1 MRNVFGGLALATGL
15 WCGVSLAQQAQPQGN
30 AQPQP
35 RPQPGAAQPGAVQPQ
50 PARPGVAQPG
60 VAQPG
65 VAQPRAAQPGVV
77 QPGQPRLQPGQQ
89 PVQPAGIARQGGQS
103 NSADQQIAAKIHGGS
118 HNEVEI
124 SKFAQSKLQNKEARA
139 FAEKMIEDHTAD
151 AENYQKWAGKHGDA
165 ALRDGGQPAE
175 GQRPGQHAGALDW
188 NEIHEQ
194 VAKQCLESSKQ
205 ELGRH
210 QGAEFD
216 QAYMGMQLAGHMKM
230 QDELKVLKNHA
241 SSELQQQIDK
251 SLQVV
256 QGHLQ
261 QARQVMEQLKD
272 SPSERVSRRPE
283 SQPEGKK

>member
-1 MRNVFGGLALATGL
+1 
-15 WCGVSLAQQAQPQGN
+15 
-30 AQPQP
+30 
-35 RPQPGAAQPGAVQPQ
+35 
-50 PARPGVAQPG
+50 
-60 VAQPG
+60 
-65 VAQPRAAQPGVV
+65 
-77 QPGQPRLQPGQQ
+77 LQPGQQ
-89 PVQPAGIARQGGQS
+89 PGQPAGIAQQGGQS

-124 SKFAQSKLQNKEARA
+124 SKFAQSKLQNKEAKA

-151 AENYQKWAGKHGDA
+151 AEHYQKWAGKHGDTA
-165 ALRDGGQPAE
+165 VREGGQAE
-175 GQRPGQHAGALDW
+175 GQRTAQRAGALDW

-194 VAKQCLESSKQ
+194 VGKQCLESAKQ

-210 QGAEFD
+210 QGADFD
-216 QAYMGMQLAGHMKM
+216 QAFMGMQLAGHMKM

-241 SSELQQQIDK
+241 SGELRQQIDK

-272 SPSERVSRRPE
+272 SPSERVTRRPE
-283 SQPEGKK
+283 EQPKGNK